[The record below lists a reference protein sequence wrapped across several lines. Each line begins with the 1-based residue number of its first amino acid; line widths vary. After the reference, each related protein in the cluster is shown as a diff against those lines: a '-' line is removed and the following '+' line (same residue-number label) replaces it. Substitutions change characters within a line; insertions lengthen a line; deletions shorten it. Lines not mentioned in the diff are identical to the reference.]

1 MKNNEVIHLIALYEI
16 AVGVEENVKGA
27 KGYTEHVVKRLP
39 KKAVQLLKR
48 YEAKKRAV
56 AKSMADQI
64 AAEHPE
70 VTKDA

>member
-1 MKNNEVIHLIALYEI
+1 MKNSEIIHLIALYEI

-27 KGYTEHVVKRLP
+27 EGYAKHVVKSLP

-64 AAEHPE
+64 AAKHPE
-70 VTKDA
+70 VTTGA